1 VDQIEIVPIPSEK
14 GGGYMAT
21 MPELGRF
28 AVIGDGKTVQE
39 ALDNL
44 KIAKCELFADQED
57 IDKLKKEGKI

>member
-1 VDQIEIVPIPSEK
+1 
-14 GGGYMAT
+14 MAT